1 MTTSR
6 SNKVNS
12 QPAYVIR
19 LEYAEHRIWC
29 WRVSI
34 RRRGMRF
41 AKNFSDTTWGG
52 KDKALVAAQ
61 QYRDSILAS
70 IPPLSQREYGQIRRK
85 NNTSGTV
92 GAHMQKKRG
101 GDAWCAALQLKTGK
115 IIRAVFAVNDYGN
128 ERAKALAI
136 AAREQMLLNV
146 DSKKSFVP
154 WHDKEYQKLDPALA
168 ESSRINKPRMLTV
181 RIARYRRSEDRI
193 ALCIRV
199 SDSQQVCTKSLDVL
213 HHGEHRAHLL
223 AIQATRSWVEALGGV
238 DACQQFDRHPA
249 CKLKQMPEQGLQF
262 RVHLLNQPGVSAPM
276 RQNAPKQLRC
286 SFVRYHARRVRRGKL
301 SIINQLKVSISD
313 GHHDLSRTFSLNFYG
328 EDIAFDLAKKF
339 AIRNVKLIVG
349 PMTTRL
355 FKRSILA
362 DLSHLPPA
370 GINARIPIFD

>member
-12 QPAYVIR
+12 QPAYMIR
-19 LEYAEHRIWC
+19 LEYAEYRIWC

-70 IPPLSQREYGQIRRK
+70 IPPLSQREFGQIRRK

-92 GAHMQKKRG
+92 GVHMQKKRG

-136 AAREQMLLNV
+136 AAREQMLLSV

-181 RIARYRRSEDRI
+181 RIARYRRSGDRI

-213 HHGEHRAHLL
+213 HHGECRAHLL

-249 CKLKQMPEQGLQF
+249 CKLKQMPGQGLQF
-262 RVHLLNQPGVSAPM
+262 KMRLLGLPAVSAPM
-276 RQNAPKQLRC
+276 RLDVPRQLHC
-286 SFVRYHARRVRRGKL
+286 SFARYLVRRVRRGKTTH
-301 SIINQLKVSISD
+301 SNQLKVSISD
-313 GHHDLSRTFSLNFYG
+313 GQQKLSRTFSLDFYG
-328 EDIAFDLAKKF
+328 EEVAFDLAKKT
-339 AIRNVKLIVG
+339 ALKLMETSVG
-349 PMTTRL
+349 PMTIRL
-355 FKRSILA
+355 FKQGVSTDFSR
-362 DLSHLPPA
+362 LPPA
-370 GINARIPIFD
+370 GINARIPILD